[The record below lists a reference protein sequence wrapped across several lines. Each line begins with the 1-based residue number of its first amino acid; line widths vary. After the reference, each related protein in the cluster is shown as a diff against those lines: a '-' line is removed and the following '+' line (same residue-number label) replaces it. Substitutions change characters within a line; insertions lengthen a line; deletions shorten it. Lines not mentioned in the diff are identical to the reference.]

1 MKRALVAVATT
12 LLLLSA
18 CDDDAPGP
26 GESSVDVDTPALRHL
41 KDQARIEDCAE
52 GPGGGSLPD
61 LTLPCLGGGPDVDL
75 SSLRGPMLINT
86 WSSNC
91 GPCRKEMPVLEEF
104 HREHGDQVAVLG
116 LNFLDVQPD
125 AALELARATGATY
138 PSIADPGGELLEQ
151 KGIKLASG
159 NPQYLLLDAD
169 GDIAFQGAGGFDDI
183 DEVIA
188 LVDDHLGMSL

>member
-1 MKRALVAVATT
+1 MIRLLVALAALVLVA
-12 LLLLSA
+12 SA
-18 CDDDAPGP
+18 CDDVPAPGK
-26 GESSVDVDTPALRHL
+26 SDVDVDTAELRHI

-52 GPGGGSLPD
+52 GPGGGSLPE

-75 SSLRGPMLINT
+75 ASLRGPMIINT
-86 WSSNC
+86 WASNC
-91 GPCRKEMPVLEEF
+91 GPCREEMPVLEEF
-104 HREHGDQVAVLG
+104 HREYGDRVAVLG
-116 LNFLDVQPD
+116 LNFLDVEPK
-125 AALELARATGATY
+125 AALELALASGATY

-159 NPQYLLLDAD
+159 NPQYLLLDAQ

-188 LVDDHLGMSL
+188 LVDDHLGMTL